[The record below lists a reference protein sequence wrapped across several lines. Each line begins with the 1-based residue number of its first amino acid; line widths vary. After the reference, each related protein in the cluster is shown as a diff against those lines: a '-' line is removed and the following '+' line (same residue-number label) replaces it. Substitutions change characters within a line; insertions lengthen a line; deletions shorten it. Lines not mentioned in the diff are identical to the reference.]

1 MYLSRL
7 ILNPRNQR
15 VRSELAQPYELHR
28 SIMRAFP
35 DDIAPGAE
43 RVLFRIDEH
52 PELGLVLLVQSLGP
66 PDWMRMLDCVGSNYL
81 VPVPDNPAVKELALN
96 LSAGQ
101 RLKFRLL
108 ANPTVKRKRAVDNK
122 PVRQGLVDEKE
133 QRAWLERK
141 AIAGGIRLLS
151 FDVSPYRL
159 MTAGTKEEGEIAHSL
174 NLLAVRFDGALQVT
188 DPAVFVQT
196 VENGIGSAKGLGFGL
211 LSLAPP
217 G

>member
-7 ILNPRNQR
+7 ILNPRSQR
-15 VRSELAQPYELHR
+15 VKSELAQPYELHR

-35 DDIAPGAE
+35 HGIAPGTE
-43 RVLFRIDEH
+43 RVLFRVDDY
-52 PELGLVLLVQSLGP
+52 PELGLVLLVQSLGQ
-66 PDWMRMLDCVGSNYL
+66 PDWVRMLDHVGSSYL
-81 VPVPDNPAVKELALN
+81 LPTPDNPAVKEMALN
-96 LSAGQ
+96 LTAGQ
-101 RLKFRLL
+101 RLTFRLL
-108 ANPTVKRKRAVDNK
+108 ANPTAKKKRAVDNK

-141 AIAGGIRLLS
+141 ANAGGFRLLS

-159 MTAGTKEEGEIAHSL
+159 MTAGTKEEGDKAHKL
-174 NLLAVRFDGALQVT
+174 NLLAVRFDGTLEVA
-188 DPAVFVQT
+188 DPTVFVQT